1 MKPLLEQIDVFGCTH
16 KGLVRETNADHFL
29 VASFHRAI
37 LVHAASVPA
46 ESLPSFSPDSRG
58 FVFLVADGVGSMAH
72 GAQGSARITDAIA
85 RYLTE
90 MSEVSLIAEP
100 SREKEVAEVLR
111 GVVSKTH
118 AELQEF
124 AHESGAGAATTIT
137 VCHVI
142 WPCVFIA
149 HAGDSRAYRLRGGKL
164 ERMT

>member
-1 MKPLLEQIDVFGCTH
+1 KPLLSQLDVYGCTH

-37 LVHAASVPA
+37 LVHAASVPTD
-46 ESLPSFSPDSRG
+46 SLPAFSPDSRG

-72 GAQGSARITDAIA
+72 GAEGSARITDSIA

-90 MSEVSLIAEP
+90 MSEISLVSDP
-100 SREKEVAEVLR
+100 SKEAEVAARLR
-111 GVVSKTH
+111 EVVSKTH
-118 AELQEF
+118 AELQDY
-124 AHESGAGAATTIT
+124 ALESGAGAATTIT

-149 HAGDSRAYRLRGGKL
+149 
-164 ERMT
+164 